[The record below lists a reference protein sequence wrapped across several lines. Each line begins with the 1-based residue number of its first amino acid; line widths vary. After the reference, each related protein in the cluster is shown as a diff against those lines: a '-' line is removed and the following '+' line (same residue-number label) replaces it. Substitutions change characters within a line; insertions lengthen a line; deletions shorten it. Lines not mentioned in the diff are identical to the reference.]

1 MLLKVKGEMY
11 DGKKHSLDR
20 NLTYFLVE
28 LTFIFPPISNISVF
42 LKTTKLYIY
51 KNVDVYFYLFPK
63 MELAKS
69 HPHWIFE
76 QFGE

>member
-42 LKTTKLYIY
+42 LKTQKCIFTK
-51 KNVDVYFYLFPK
+51 
-63 MELAKS
+63 M
-69 HPHWIFE
+69 
-76 QFGE
+76 

>member
-11 DGKKHSLDR
+11 DEKKHSLDR

>member
-11 DGKKHSLDR
+11 DGIKHSLDR

-42 LKTTKLYIY
+42 LKTQKCIFTK
-51 KNVDVYFYLFPK
+51 
-63 MELAKS
+63 M
-69 HPHWIFE
+69 
-76 QFGE
+76 